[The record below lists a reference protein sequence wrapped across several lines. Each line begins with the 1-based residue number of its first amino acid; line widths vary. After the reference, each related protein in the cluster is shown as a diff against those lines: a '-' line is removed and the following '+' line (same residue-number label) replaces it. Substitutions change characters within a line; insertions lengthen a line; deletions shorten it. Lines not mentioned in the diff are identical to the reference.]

1 MTFKGRVC
9 GGARH
14 SLLSAQQACGNFP
27 AILLESYAAA
37 LAASVPIGI
46 LMLRIVLEEGL
57 LRQKLEGYDD
67 YTTKVRWRLI
77 PGLW

>member
-1 MTFKGRVC
+1 M
-9 GGARH
+9 
-14 SLLSAQQACGNFP
+14 
-27 AILLESYAAA
+27 
-37 LAASVPIGI
+37 PIGL
-46 LMLRIVLEEGL
+46 LMLRIVLEERL